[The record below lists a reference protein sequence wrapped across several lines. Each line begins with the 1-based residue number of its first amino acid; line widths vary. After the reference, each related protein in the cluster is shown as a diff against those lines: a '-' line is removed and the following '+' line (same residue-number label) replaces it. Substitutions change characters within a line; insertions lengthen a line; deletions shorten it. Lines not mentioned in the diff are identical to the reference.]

1 MATPNATFRPCFEE
15 GERVLEVDGDFV
27 LPLLVLLLVALGV
40 TATAICAVAGA
51 FALGCPLLTFM
62 TLPEYGL

>member
-27 LPLLVLLLVALGV
+27 LPLLALLLVALGLRQQRS
-40 TATAICAVAGA
+40 AS
-51 FALGCPLLTFM
+51 
-62 TLPEYGL
+62 